1 MWWKVVIMFS
11 AVVLYGSIGAKVGS
25 NSVSNHPVVS
35 DTCHHALKV
44 QCSVMDMPPG
54 GVECGGEL
62 DRIKADMQ
70 SKIENISVGVG
81 VFAKTWRSRLGL
93 CHAGTNRWRLAA
105 RESPLTRSGGTTLST
120 TGLRSACHNR
130 QRRI

>member
-81 VFAKTWRSRLGL
+81 VFAK
-93 CHAGTNRWRLAA
+93 NVEIKA
-105 RESPLTRSGGTTLST
+105 RTLSRRNQQVEVSCQ
-120 TGLRSACHNR
+120 GVAIDSLWWYNIVHNWFEVSLP
-130 QRRI
+130 